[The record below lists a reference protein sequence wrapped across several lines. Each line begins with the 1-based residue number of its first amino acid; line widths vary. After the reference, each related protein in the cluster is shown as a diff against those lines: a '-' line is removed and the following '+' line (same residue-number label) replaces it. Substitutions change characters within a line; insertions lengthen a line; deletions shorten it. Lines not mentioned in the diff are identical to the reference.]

1 MSAKIEKLQELLK
14 DEAFAKELLTKE
26 EPEDVQ
32 ALFEA
37 NGVELSLDEV
47 KAIGDALDKVASGE
61 ITAEQIEKTANG
73 ELSEDD
79 LAEVAGGELATLTA
93 CAIIFAGSVIVGGS
107 IGAGTAAVV
116 ENFDSIKRF
125 FRRW

>member
-1 MSAKIEKLQELLK
+1 MSANIEKLQELVK
-14 DEAFAKELLTKE
+14 DEAFLKELFTKE

-37 NGVELSLDEV
+37 KGVELSLDEV
-47 KAIGDALDKVASGE
+47 KSIGETLEKVANGE
-61 ITAEQIEKTANG
+61 ITAEQLEKSANG

-93 CAIIFAGSVIVGGS
+93 CAIIFAGGVIVGGG

-116 ENFDSIKRF
+116 ENFNSIKRF